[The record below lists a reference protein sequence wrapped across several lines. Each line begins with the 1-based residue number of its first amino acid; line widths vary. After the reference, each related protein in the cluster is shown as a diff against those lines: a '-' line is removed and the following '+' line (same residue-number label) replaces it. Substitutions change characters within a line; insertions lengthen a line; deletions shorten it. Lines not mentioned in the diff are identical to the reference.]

1 MKTDSLTH
9 EENVLITDFR
19 KLTPEARK
27 IITANIKL
35 IIGE

>member
-9 EENVLITDFR
+9 EENVLINDFR
-19 KLTPEARK
+19 KLSTDARK
-27 IITANIKL
+27 IISANIKL